1 MGTRSYA
8 APEILGGI
16 RNRRNVL
23 NRSLSGSRSAHNKG
37 RKKTLGECVSS
48 YGMIADAFSVGATIR
63 HMVTGVPPS
72 ENVEEYIAN
81 KNRPLKLLIRSL
93 KHRISKD
100 NPKQR
105 VKKYRMSSDL
115 PEDVKDLI
123 QNLTHSNAKR
133 RATVRSATS
142 HPWIKSSVSKSMIG
156 GHEIEHGGP
165 IVYLDCGGD

>member
-1 MGTRSYA
+1 M
-8 APEILGGI
+8 E
-16 RNRRNVL
+16 
-23 NRSLSGSRSAHNKG
+23 
-37 RKKTLGECVSS
+37 
-48 YGMIADAFSVGATIR
+48 D
-63 HMVTGVPPS
+63 
-72 ENVEEYIAN
+72 YIAN

-142 HPWIKSSVSKSMIG
+142 HPWVKSSVSKSMIG